1 MIAKETTGR
10 FNFIELAS
18 RHAQLSAQYSEHA
31 RLYEGLLAN
40 AYRDAAAAHQRLS
53 VIFEK
58 EAKETLRAV
67 DKAI

>member
-1 MIAKETTGR
+1 MNTEETTGR

-53 VIFEK
+53 VILEK
-58 EAKETLRAV
+58 EARTESRPLTS
-67 DKAI
+67 